1 MKKKIIIPLLILLI
15 FILVAMLLDSFNHS
29 HSDQPMQSDTI
40 IILGGGDQGRVQ
52 QAARLYESGYADN
65 VIITPVEERYTSE
78 ELITILRHYGFAEK
92 DIAVEEESTSTYSN
106 AQKTIEIM
114 DNNNL
119 DSVLVVTSDY
129 HIKRAKIAFNRLND
143 GSKEF
148 HYIPAT
154 NLAGEKWYE
163 REDAYK
169 HWFNEFIKIWG
180 YRLGLYK
187 FFG

>member
-1 MKKKIIIPLLILLI
+1 MKKKIIIPLLMLLI
-15 FILVAMLLDSFNHS
+15 FILVVVLLDSFNHS
-29 HSDQPMQSDTI
+29 YSDQPMQSDTI

-52 QAARLYESGYADN
+52 QAAGLYESGYTDN

-78 ELITILRHYGFAEK
+78 ELITILRHYGFAKE
-92 DIAVEEESTSTYSN
+92 DITVEEESTSTYSN
-106 AQKTIEIM
+106 AEKTIEIM
-114 DNNNL
+114 ESKDF
-119 DSVLVVTSDY
+119 DSALVVTSDY
-129 HIKRAKIAFNRLND
+129 HIKRSKIAFERLND

-163 REDAYK
+163 REDAHI
-169 HWFNEFIKIWG
+169 HWFNEFIKVWG

>member
-1 MKKKIIIPLLILLI
+1 MNKKILISFGVITII
-15 FILVAMLLDSFNHS
+15 FIAIITESFLHTYTDSLET
-29 HSDQPMQSDTI
+29 SDTI

-78 ELITILRHYGFAEK
+78 ELITILRHYGFDEE
-92 DIAVEEESTSTYSN
+92 DITVEEESTSTYSN

-119 DSVLVVTSDY
+119 DSALVVTSDY
-129 HIKRAKIAFNRLND
+129 HIKRAKIAFDRLND
-143 GSKEF
+143 GSKKF

-154 NLAGEKWYE
+154 NLAGEKWHE
-163 REDAYK
+163 REDAHV
-169 HWFNEFIKIWG
+169 HWFNEFIKVWG

>member
-1 MKKKIIIPLLILLI
+1 MNKKVIIPLLTLLI
-15 FILVAMLLDSFNHS
+15 IILVALLMDSFNHI
-29 HSDQPMQSDTI
+29 HSDQAENSDTI

-78 ELITILRHYGFAEK
+78 ELITILRHYGFAEE
-92 DIAVEEESTSTYSN
+92 DITVEEESTSTYSN

-114 DNNNL
+114 NRNNF
-119 DSVLVVTSDY
+119 DSALIVTSDY
-129 HIKRAKIAFNRLND
+129 HIKRAKIAFDRLND

-154 NLAGEKWYE
+154 NLEGEKWNE
-163 REDAYK
+163 REDAHV
-169 HWFNEFIKIWG
+169 HWYNEFIKVWG

>member
-1 MKKKIIIPLLILLI
+1 MTKKIIFPLLAVLVLI
-15 FILVAMLLDSFNHS
+15 AALTLIESLNHDNF
-29 HSDQPMQSDTI
+29 DQPVKSDTI

-52 QAARLYESGYADN
+52 QVAELYDSEYANN

-78 ELITILRHYGFAEK
+78 ELITILRHYGFDEG
-92 DIAVEEESTSTYSN
+92 DIIVEAESTSTYSN
-106 AQKTIEIM
+106 AEKTIEIM
-114 DNNNL
+114 ESKDF
-119 DSVLVVTSDY
+119 DSALIVTSDY
-129 HIKRAKIAFNRLND
+129 HIKRAKIAFDRLND

-154 NLAGEKWYE
+154 NLEGEKWHE
-163 REDAYK
+163 REDAHKY
-169 HWFNEFIKIWG
+169 WFNEFIKVWG

>member
-1 MKKKIIIPLLILLI
+1 MKKKIIIPLLILLT
-15 FILVAMLLDSFNHS
+15 FISVAILMDSLNHT
-29 HSDQPMQSDTI
+29 HSDQAGNSDTI

-78 ELITILRHYGFAEK
+78 ELITILRHYGFSEE
-92 DIAVEEESTSTYSN
+92 DITVEEESTSTYSN
-106 AQKTIEIM
+106 AEKTIEIM
-114 DNNNL
+114 DDNNF
-119 DSVLVVTSDY
+119 DSALVVTSDY
-129 HIKRAKIAFNRLND
+129 HIKRAKIAFDRINEE
-143 GSKEF
+143 SKEF

-154 NLAGEKWYE
+154 NLAGEKWRE
-163 REDAYK
+163 REDSHV
-169 HWFNEFIKIWG
+169 HWFNEFIKVWG